1 MGKDNKKPTDK
12 QKIDVEKIDL
22 ERFKEKTSDKP
33 GTLTFPHS
41 VGGVVIKPEDKGKI
55 KGRAVKAMQQQTES
69 QMDQLKDQMR
79 TLVQQAHDIKDR
91 VEVSERIYTAEMN
104 FEPIIGHTY
113 YFYQKKSGKDVI
125 SMVGP
130 NEWGRVK
137 PFSEYIAEV
146 TLLADHTWDVIRFN
160 EDDAGDEE

>member
-1 MGKDNKKPTDK
+1 
-12 QKIDVEKIDL
+12 
-22 ERFKEKTSDKP
+22 
-33 GTLTFPHS
+33 
-41 VGGVVIKPEDKGKI
+41 
-55 KGRAVKAMQQQTES
+55 MQQQTES

-130 NEWGRVK
+130 ERMGK
-137 PFSEYIAEV
+137 
-146 TLLADHTWDVIRFN
+146 
-160 EDDAGDEE
+160 G